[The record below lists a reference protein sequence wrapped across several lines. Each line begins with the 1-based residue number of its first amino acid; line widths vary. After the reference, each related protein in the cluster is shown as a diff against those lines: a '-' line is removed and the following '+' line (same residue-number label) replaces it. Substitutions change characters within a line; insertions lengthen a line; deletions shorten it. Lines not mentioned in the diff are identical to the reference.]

1 MCITYISEECIV
13 KTDDTAKEIAE
24 VLKTEMEIRVE
35 KGGIPDQHDFG
46 GLGMRN
52 QGPSH
57 VDNTQQMSD
66 RKKDPRF

>member
-52 QGPSH
+52 
-57 VDNTQQMSD
+57 
-66 RKKDPRF
+66 